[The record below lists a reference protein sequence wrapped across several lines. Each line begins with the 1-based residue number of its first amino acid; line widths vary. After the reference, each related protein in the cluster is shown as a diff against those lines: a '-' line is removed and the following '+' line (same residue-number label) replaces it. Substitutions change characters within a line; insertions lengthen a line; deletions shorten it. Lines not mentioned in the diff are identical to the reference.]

1 MYEQNLKYY
10 LDLEKYVVA
19 GEMLL
24 ERLNTEL
31 VPMYEERVRNND
43 QLAGIELESLKN
55 SVEILEQR
63 IDDLEKRVWL
73 RYLQR
78 RKFA

>member
-1 MYEQNLKYY
+1 
-10 LDLEKYVVA
+10 
-19 GEMLL
+19 MLL

-55 SVEILEQR
+55 SVEIFR
-63 IDDLEKRVWL
+63 AT
-73 RYLQR
+73 Y
-78 RKFA
+78 

>member
-1 MYEQNLKYY
+1 MKS
-10 LDLEKYVVA
+10 
-19 GEMLL
+19 
-24 ERLNTEL
+24 
-31 VPMYEERVRNND
+31 VRNND